1 MKKAVK
7 IILIVLIICISLCF
21 APSFFEDDSWLYE
34 EEMIDTVKSNTELLN
49 KVPNE
54 IKNIEE
60 TRFYVYASKISNT
73 INLSIT
79 KTAIKNY
86 VLCAL
91 VNADEG
97 KRYYFKILKSE
108 ALYNVLELHGIRS
121 VEKHYSQSGRSS
133 IIFDCGSSSVMYYF
147 GFYYTEDNV
156 PTGYKGEDMEFI
168 HYKNRWIWSESEDP
182 ENTYSTLF
190 ADDLMHI
197 YITERICDNWFYFV
211 MRT

>member
-7 IILIVLIICISLCF
+7 IISIILIICISLCF

-60 TRFYVYASKISNT
+60 TRFYVNTLKNSKTTNP
-73 INLSIT
+73 SIT
-79 KTAIKNY
+79 KTILKNY
-86 VLCAL
+86 VLCTFI
-91 VNADEG
+91 NANDG
-97 KRYYFKILKSE
+97 KINYFKILKSE
-108 ALYNVLELHGIRS
+108 ELYNVLELHGIRN
-121 VEKHYSQSGRSS
+121 VEKHYSHSGRES

-147 GFYYTEDNV
+147 GFYYTEDNEPV
-156 PTGYKGEDMEFI
+156 GYKGEDMEFI
-168 HYKNRWIWSESEDP
+168 HYKNRWIWSEPEDP

-190 ADDLMHI
+190 ADDLINI